1 MKISSSI
8 PSATD
13 LLVVY
18 SRKSSLWKCGTN
30 LGDTFIEVIDAS
42 SCVDLC
48 PLIRRY
54 GAPLYSGYV
63 RRCRVHGKSLT
74 RDLRFYTASV
84 VSEPIALF
92 NQREI
97 RLCPLLRLA
106 VDFLLLWFLHTREW
120 CHCTYWA
127 IHSWELPLLHKTG
140 SSCKL
145 T

>member
-48 PLIRRY
+48 PLIVRY
-54 GAPLYSGYV
+54 DAFLHSGYV
-63 RRCRVHGKSLT
+63 RRSRVHGKSLT

-92 NQREI
+92 NQRKI
-97 RLCPLLRLA
+97 RLCPLWRLA
-106 VDFLLLWFLHTREW
+106 VDLLLLWFLYTREW